1 MGRLVASVLLPAAE
15 VVGTA
20 EASVYVQVM
29 VRSLVVLSALVEARV
44 RLAHLCLYKRVWVAI
59 RACAAMVQEVQLR
72 LVR

>member
-44 RLAHLCLYKRVWVAI
+44 RLAHLCLYKRVWAGI
-59 RACAAMVQEVQLR
+59 
-72 LVR
+72 